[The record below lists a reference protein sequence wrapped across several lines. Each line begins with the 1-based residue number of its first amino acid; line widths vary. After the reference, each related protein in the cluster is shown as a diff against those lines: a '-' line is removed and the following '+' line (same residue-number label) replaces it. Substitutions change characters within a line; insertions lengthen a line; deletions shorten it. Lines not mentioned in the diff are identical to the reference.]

1 DVAADVDRSNAVVYQ
16 SAFEAAG
23 GRIQGGLYFSAT
35 LLQLDAGQ
43 PAQGQS
49 YVLVGGSNRL
59 VGDIPAGATVWPQS
73 NDLWGNASLT
83 VDHNLTNRG
92 TIRLESVDSPLS
104 STLRVAGGF
113 TLTNAAGGSIQIEG
127 GSGGA

>member
-1 DVAADVDRSNAVVYQ
+1 
-16 SAFEAAG
+16 
-23 GRIQGGLYFSAT
+23 
-35 LLQLDAGQ
+35 

-92 TIRLESVDSPLS
+92 TIRLEAVDSPHD
-104 STLRVAGGF
+104 STLGVVVGF
-113 TLTNAAGGSIQIEG
+113 ALSNAASGVIAVNRGT
-127 GSGGA
+127 GGARTMSGRIVNAG